1 MRLRL
6 PFALAGPFKWPV
18 AFAHH
23 EWQNTIMSLE
33 SLKQEIAVLPLEGR
47 KQLMSYLIDLRTRET
62 DPDWAQRTAEV
73 LDDKTSSRWIP
84 WEEAQTRLNAL
95 DDQEEAP

>member
-1 MRLRL
+1 MRLE
-6 PFALAGPFKWPV
+6 GTCKWPV
-18 AFAHH
+18 AFAHDG
-23 EWQNTIMSLE
+23 WQNAGMSIE

-73 LDDKTSSRWIP
+73 LDDKTTSRWIP
-84 WEEAQTRLNAL
+84 WDEAQTRLKAL
-95 DDQEEAP
+95 DDEEEAA